1 MQFLRNETVRK
12 HGIAVV
18 AVMCLIF
25 WTLLTVVITRTIVR
39 NNTKLELDDKY
50 RKQYE
55 DDLEAYKKEQV
66 EEKQKEYW
74 LSGEASLE
82 SQIEREAEL
91 MCKGNGIWKTDEARY
106 TYWCN
111 VWVRV
116 KRPDYPNSV
125 EEVLKQEKQYDFWN
139 EDAIVDKGEKAK
151 CMELLRMLHS
161 GIFPAHLTLEHQY
174 LEMKDNGAVC
184 VLHTTYDH
192 RGNDD
197 PWKWKD

>member
-12 HGIAVV
+12 YGIAVV

-39 NNTKLELDDKY
+39 NNTKLELDYKY

-55 DDLEAYKKEQV
+55 DDLEAYKKEQA
-66 EEKQKEYW
+66 EQKQKEYW

-82 SQIEREAEL
+82 AQLNRDATYL
-91 MCKGNGIWKTDEARY
+91 CKGNGVWKTTEAKK
-106 TYWCN
+106 TYWAN
-111 VWVRV
+111 VWIR
-116 KRPDYPNSV
+116 KLRPDYPNSI
-125 EEVLKQEKQYDFWN
+125 EEVLKQENQYDFVDW
-139 EDAIVDKGEKAK
+139 DAPVDEGEHAQ
-151 CMELLRMLHS
+151 CVEVLRKLES
-161 GIFPAHLTLEHQY
+161 GVLPAHLTLEHQY
-174 LEMKDNGAVC
+174 LEMKDDGAVC
-184 VLHTTYDH
+184 VLHTTYNH